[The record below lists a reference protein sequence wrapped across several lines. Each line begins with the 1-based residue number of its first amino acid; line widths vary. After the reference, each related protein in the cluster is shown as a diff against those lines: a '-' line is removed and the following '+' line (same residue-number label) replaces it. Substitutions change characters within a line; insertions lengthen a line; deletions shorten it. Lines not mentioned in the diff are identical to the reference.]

1 MILQRSSHEILC
13 SLFRDLKNANV
24 TCSPAG
30 IEVKRMSAIIW
41 LPLISVLTT
50 GFPRE
55 KKKYWAV
62 RHVSQESA
70 REAWVALFFILGGW
84 LAQYHEPC
92 LYQLMLR
99 HVMLLALIP
108 DPEGSRDVTQSA
120 AELRGTAVQ
129 RPYMNWVLYP
139 AVIFS
144 THFVST
150 KRGQRLETGGHQ
162 QSSNWGIPEELTLSQ
177 PGLTMCFNA
186 TLSPQA
192 EGDWVRNW
200 AAFQHS

>member
-1 MILQRSSHEILC
+1 
-13 SLFRDLKNANV
+13 
-24 TCSPAG
+24 
-30 IEVKRMSAIIW
+30 
-41 LPLISVLTT
+41 
-50 GFPRE
+50 
-55 KKKYWAV
+55 
-62 RHVSQESA
+62 
-70 REAWVALFFILGGW
+70 
-84 LAQYHEPC
+84 
-92 LYQLMLR
+92 MLR

-108 DPEGSRDVTQSA
+108 DPEGSRDVPQSA

-192 EGDWVRNW
+192 EGDWVRKLLSSTARRVRGGQRSCRW
-200 AAFQHS
+200 AQESAGSPLRGQCGEGRVGLGTSVHPSCHSTPRTLDCAKHCSNTVIWTKNIGLSFLLPFF